1 MFFFCLLYILSPKT
15 AWKLDVISWTKGTG
29 RSSAK
34 PVISI
39 EIYTKTTI
47 YFYTRRLIGRPIN
60 LRKGICNNL
69 L

>member
-1 MFFFCLLYILSPKT
+1 MVFFYLLYILSPKT
-15 AWKLDVISWTKGTG
+15 AWQLDVISWTKGTG
-29 RSSAK
+29 R
-34 PVISI
+34 SI

-60 LRKGICNNL
+60 LHKGIRNNL